1 MMANEKMKNVQAEI
15 KRLGILNIEASGDLT
30 PDAICDAVDA
40 VKEINLNFKELAKK
54 AAQYRTNPQR

>member
-15 KRLGILNIEASGDLT
+15 KRLGILNIEASGALT
-30 PDAICDAVDA
+30 PDVICDAVDA

-54 AAQYRTNPQR
+54 AAQYRTDPQK